1 MQVRRLGMVTWFP
14 MGLGLPTCTAACCL
28 PDGFSFGG
36 KSQDDAF
43 HGGMRSGRMSH
54 TMKASPLN
62 FHDEVE
68 LHDDNKQN
76 MIVFR
81 NDRAPEP
88 AIRHG
93 VAGGW
98 REAEPATG
106 TNPDSSFKRAKT
118 EMPTISAAG
127 EDRRS
132 QTEASYEFAADSC
145 SMLNDLDFL
154 TDPEWQTMPQPSRSA
169 LEEGLIKEAE
179 TVLPEKAYAVA
190 LKSLWHNCPDAL
202 EVALQR
208 VEDLPLSEAQARDKR
223 FMAQKLEFTR
233 IRQRFV
239 AYCIEF
245 RSSGPA
251 TEASEVTLRTGI
263 AGLEEM
269 LELLM
274 AEQPDEQLTQLPGLI
289 GKRDTIMLQ
298 ARIRTIIKK
307 LLTGED

>member
-1 MQVRRLGMVTWFP
+1 MLKLGMVTWFP

-28 PDGFSFGG
+28 PDGFSFSG
-36 KSQDDAF
+36 KSQDDVLT
-43 HGGMRSGRMSH
+43 GGMHNGMMGN
-54 TMKASPLN
+54 TMKASSLN
-62 FHDEVE
+62 LHDEVE

-88 AIRHG
+88 AITHG
-93 VAGGW
+93 QIGGC
-98 REAEPATG
+98 REAEPAIG
-106 TNPDSSFKRAKT
+106 TNSDDFYKRAKT
-118 EMPTISAAG
+118 EMPTISSDT
-127 EDRRS
+127 EYRS
-132 QTEASYEFAADSC
+132 AKTEPASYAFAADSC

-154 TDPEWQTMPQPSRSA
+154 TDPEWQTMPQPSRSS
-169 LEEGLIKEAE
+169 LEEELIKEAE
-179 TVLPEKAYAVA
+179 SVSLEKAYTVA

-202 EVALQR
+202 EVALKR
-208 VEDLPLSEAQARDKR
+208 VEDLPLSEVQARDKR

-233 IRQRFV
+233 IRLKFV

-251 TEASEVTLRTGI
+251 TEVSEVMLRTGV

-269 LELLM
+269 LEQLM
-274 AEQPDEQLTQLPGLI
+274 AEQPDEQMTQLPGLI
-289 GKRDTIMLQ
+289 QKRDTIMLQ
-298 ARIRTIIKK
+298 ARIRTITKK